1 MIYNRV
7 KLLRIE
13 KSLSRKDLAAA
24 LGVNFQ
30 TIGYL
35 ERGEY
40 NASLELAFKI
50 AEYFELPLDRVFNPK
65 PFKPLAVELAE
76 SPSPKRSSR

>member
-7 KLLRIE
+7 KILRIE
-13 KSLSRKDLAAA
+13 RGLSRKELAAA

-40 NASLELAFKI
+40 NASLNLAFKLS
-50 AEYFELPLDRVFNPK
+50 EFFELPIDMIFNPK
-65 PFKPLAVELAE
+65 PFKSLAE
-76 SPSPKRSSR
+76 QFAATRVAE